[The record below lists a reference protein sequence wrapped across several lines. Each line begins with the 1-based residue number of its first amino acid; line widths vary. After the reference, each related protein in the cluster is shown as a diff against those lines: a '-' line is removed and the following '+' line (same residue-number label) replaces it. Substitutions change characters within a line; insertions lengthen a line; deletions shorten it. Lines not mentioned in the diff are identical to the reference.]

1 MYHDNRHNN
10 TFVVSKGRVKM
21 EDEEEEDCAPGEDE
35 RASALFQYPPP
46 DGRPVLLIMGHKYP
60 YTVVVV
66 EWIKCSLDYVQ

>member
-35 RASALFQYPPP
+35 RASALFNTHHQM
-46 DGRPVLLIMGHKYP
+46 DGQSY
-60 YTVVVV
+60 
-66 EWIKCSLDYVQ
+66 